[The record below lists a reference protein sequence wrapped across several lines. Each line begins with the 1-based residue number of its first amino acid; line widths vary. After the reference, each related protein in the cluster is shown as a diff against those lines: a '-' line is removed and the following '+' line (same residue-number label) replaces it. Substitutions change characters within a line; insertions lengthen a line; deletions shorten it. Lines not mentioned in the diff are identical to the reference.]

1 MRILR
6 KHLVIL
12 FLWLFTLSACTSTL
26 PSTDLS
32 TRTPHP
38 DATGNVPDVNTP
50 IPAVSNL
57 NVQREALRG
66 VQVKVW
72 HPWFGAQASLFESQ
86 VAQFNTENEWGI
98 IVNGEGKG
106 NYSELFLQTDAAL
119 KESNPPQIVIAFPE
133 HAIEWQENVVDLNA
147 YVQDPLYG

>member
-26 PSTDLS
+26 PSTDSS

-38 DATGNVPDVNTP
+38 DATENAPDVNTP
-50 IPAVSNL
+50 IPAASNL

-66 VQVKVW
+66 VRVKVW
-72 HPWFGAQASLFESQ
+72 HPWFGAQASLLESQ

-98 IVNGEGKG
+98 IKVPHLEELPHEGEFEERA
-106 NYSELFLQTDAAL
+106 NAARRDD
-119 KESNPPQIVIAFPE
+119 KCV
-133 HAIEWQENVVDLNA
+133 
-147 YVQDPLYG
+147 